1 MISNYLRTAFR
12 QLLKYRSSVSINILG
27 LGFGLACCMMCY
39 VHLRYQYSFDAFHDD
54 RDRLFRLV
62 TGDPA
67 TSQSWVKVSAPIPPK
82 LKEDVPEIES
92 YCRFNNVSWNEKV
105 AIQSN
110 GQTFLEPSFIM
121 ADPTF
126 FQMFNYP
133 LVKGD
138 ASTVLSDLNSVVI
151 SQSIAQKLFGSEDP
165 IGKLITLKD
174 NQLDFQVSGVMKDLP
189 PNTHLRCDY
198 LVSFLNLERIHGK
211 GRSEAWGEFNYFAYV
226 RLHEPTDREEA
237 QGKVQAITIDL
248 PGRDDLSFGELRLQP
263 ITDIHFAHSRGNMI
277 PSYDK
282 KYIYI
287 FMALAVSVL
296 LITIMNYFNLA
307 TMLSLRRFRE
317 IGVRKTIGATAK
329 QISGQFVSENIGI
342 TVLSFLIALL
352 LLEVLRP
359 LASLVLGYRFSV
371 PYGDPLFILSFIL
384 VAVLLGTMSG
394 SYLSYFVARFR
405 PGAILKGSSAG
416 SRGNTVQHTLIFV
429 QFALSLGLI
438 SSSLIISRQM
448 QFISDMDLGFQH
460 DQVVTVSLSRDLSPA
475 KITTLKEE
483 LRKLPEVSAVGSS
496 DFTPGRANWHQT
508 VWWEGQTEEQSMF
521 IMAVDRDF
529 VNTMNIAVTEG
540 SVEELPSENGM
551 LYAINQAAADAI
563 GWDAP
568 VGKMISP
575 FGESSKQPVVAVV
588 KDFNFSSLHNAIEP
602 LVLAIYKE
610 RSFSKLS
617 VRLAPGSISDQIDK
631 IEQVYS
637 GVAEGM
643 PFEFTFLD
651 ESIGQLYLAER
662 QMNAIVLLLTV
673 VAVAFALLGIY
684 ALISFSI
691 ENRTKEIAIRKV
703 LGVSAVSLLS
713 LFSRVYLRIAVGSA
727 LIAIPACWLILNR
740 WLQQFTYKID
750 MNPLWFGIALVVVIV
765 AIATIAVV
773 KFASISRVNPARSL
787 KYE

>member
-1 MISNYLRTAFR
+1 MIANYLRTAIR

-27 LGFGLACCMMCY
+27 LAFGLTCCMMCY
-39 VHLRYQYSFDAFHDD
+39 VHLRYQYSFDSFHDGG
-54 RDRLFRLV
+54 DRLFRIV

-67 TSQSWVKVSAPIPPK
+67 TTQSWVKVSAPIPPK

-105 AIQSN
+105 AVESN
-110 GQTFLEPSFIM
+110 GQTFLEPSFMM
-121 ADPTF
+121 ADPVF
-126 FQMFNYP
+126 FEMFTYP
-133 LVKGD
+133 LVSGEPSK
-138 ASTVLSDLNSVVI
+138 VLSDLNGVVI
-151 SQSIAQKLFGSEDP
+151 SESISRKLFGADDP
-165 IGKLITLKD
+165 IGKIITLKD
-174 NQLDFQVSGVMKDLP
+174 NKLDFQVSGVMKDLP
-189 PNTHLRCDY
+189 ATTHLRCDY
-198 LVSFLNLERIHGK
+198 LVSFANIERIFGQ

-226 RLHEPTDREEA
+226 RLFEPSDRDEA
-237 QGKVQAITIDL
+237 QRKIQAITVDL
-248 PGRDDLSFGELRLQP
+248 PEQDLSFEEIRLQP
-263 ITDIHFAHSRGNMI
+263 VADIHFQHSRGNMK

-282 KYIYI
+282 KYMYI

-296 LITIMNYFNLA
+296 VITIMNYFNLA

-317 IGVRKTIGATAK
+317 IGVRKTIGATAR
-329 QISGQFVSENIGI
+329 QISRQFVSENIGV
-342 TVLSFLIALL
+342 TVFSLLIAFVLL
-352 LLEVLRP
+352 ALFRP
-359 LASLVLGYRFSV
+359 VASFVLGYQFIV
-371 PYGDPLFILSFIL
+371 PYGDPFFIPSFAAL
-384 VAVLLGTMSG
+384 AVVLGIMSG

-405 PGAILKGSSAG
+405 PGEILKGSSAG
-416 SRGNTVQHTLIFV
+416 SRGSTVQHALIFV

-448 QFISDMDLGFQH
+448 QFISNMDLGFQQDH
-460 DQVVTVSLSRDLSPA
+460 IITVSLSRD
-475 KITTLKEE
+475 ITAPRITALKEE

-508 VWWEGQTEEQSMF
+508 VWWEGQTVEQSMF
-521 IMAVDRDF
+521 IMAVDQDF
-529 VNTMNIAVTEG
+529 LSTMNIAVVEG
-540 SVEELPSENGM
+540 SAEALRSESPVA
-551 LYAINQAAADAI
+551 YVINQAAADAI
-563 GWDAP
+563 GWEVS

-575 FGESSKQPVVAVV
+575 FGESRKLPVAAVV
-588 KDFNFSSLHNAIEP
+588 RDFNFSSLHNAIEP
-602 LVLAIYKE
+602 LVVAIYKE
-610 RSFSKLS
+610 RGFSKLS
-617 VRLAPGSISDQIDK
+617 VRFTPGSVAGQIDK
-631 IEQVYS
+631 VENVYS
-637 GVAEGM
+637 SVAPGM

-651 ESIGQLYLAER
+651 ESIAQLYQAER

-703 LGVSAVSLLS
+703 LGVSSFSLLS

-727 LIAIPACWLILNR
+727 LIAVPVCWLILGR

-750 MNPLWFGIALVVVIV
+750 LNPAWFAAALVVVIV
-765 AIATIAVV
+765 AIAGIAVA

>member
-1 MISNYLRTAFR
+1 MISNYILTALR

-27 LGFGLACCMMCY
+27 LAFGLACCMMCY
-39 VHLRYQYSFDAFHDD
+39 VHLRYQYSFDSFHEDGD
-54 RDRLFRLV
+54 RVFRII

-67 TSQSWVKVSAPIPPK
+67 TSHSWVKVSAPIPPK
-82 LKEDVPEIES
+82 LKDDVPEIES
-92 YCRFNNVSWNEKV
+92 YCRFSSVSWNEKV
-105 AIQSN
+105 AVESN
-110 GQTFLEPSFIM
+110 GQTFLEPSFMM

-126 FQMFNYP
+126 FNMFSYR

-138 ASTVLSDLNSVVI
+138 PSKVLSDLDGVVI
-151 SQSIAQKLFGSEDP
+151 SQGIAQKLFGSEDP
-165 IGKLITLKD
+165 VGKIVRLKD
-174 NQLDFQVSGVMKDLP
+174 NQLDFEVSGVMEDMP
-189 PNTHLRCDY
+189 ANTHLRCDY
-198 LVSFLNLERIHGK
+198 LVSFANIERIYGQ

-226 RLHEPTDREEA
+226 RLYESLGRDEA
-237 QGKVQAITIDL
+237 QKKMQAITIDL
-248 PGRDDLSFGELRLQP
+248 PEQEDLSFDELRLQSV
-263 ITDIHFAHSRGNMI
+263 TDIHFQHSRGNMK

-296 LITIMNYFNLA
+296 IITIMNYFNLA

-329 QISGQFVSENIGI
+329 QISSQFVSENVGI
-342 TVLSFLIALL
+342 TVISFLIALL
-352 LLEVLRP
+352 LLEILRP
-359 LASLVLGYRFSV
+359 MATQVLGYGFHV
-371 PYGDPLFILSFIL
+371 PYGDPFFLASFVGL
-384 VAVLLGTMSG
+384 AVLLGMMSG
-394 SYLSYFVARFR
+394 SYLSYFVARFK

-416 SRGNTVQHTLIFV
+416 SRGHTIQHALIFI

-438 SSSLIISRQM
+438 SSSLIISKQM
-448 QFISDMDLGFQH
+448 QFISNMDLGFQQDH
-460 DQVVTVSLSRDLSPA
+460 IITVSLSRDLPAA
-475 KITTLKEE
+475 KITALKEE

-508 VWWEGQTEEQSMF
+508 VWWEGQTEEQAMF
-521 IMAVDRDF
+521 IMTVDQDF
-529 VNTMNIAVTEG
+529 VNTMNIAVVEG
-540 SVEELPSENGM
+540 AADNLQSESRM
-551 LYAINQAAADAI
+551 TYAINQAAADVI
-563 GWDAP
+563 GWENS

-575 FGESSKQPVVAVV
+575 FGQDSKQPVVAVV

-610 RSFSKLS
+610 KSFSKLS
-617 VRLAPGSISDQIDK
+617 VRLAPGSITNQVDK
-631 IEQVYS
+631 VEQVYLT
-637 GVAEGM
+637 VAGGL
-643 PFEFTFLD
+643 PFEFTFMD
-651 ESIGQLYLAER
+651 ESIGQLYQAER

-727 LIAIPACWLILNR
+727 LIAIPVCWLILNR
-740 WLQQFTYKID
+740 WLEQFTYKIEL
-750 MNPLWFGIALVVVIV
+750 NPVWFALALVVVIV
-765 AIATIAVV
+765 SISAIAVA
-773 KFASISRVNPARSL
+773 KFASISQVNPARSL

>member
-27 LGFGLACCMMCY
+27 LAFGLACCMMCY
-39 VHLRYQYSFDAFHDD
+39 VHLRYQYSFDSFHTDG
-54 RDRLFRLV
+54 DRLFRIV
-62 TGDPA
+62 TGDAA
-67 TSQSWVKVSAPIPPK
+67 TSHSWVKVSAPIPPK
-82 LKEDVPEIES
+82 LKDDVPEIES
-92 YCRFNNVSWNEKV
+92 YCRFSNVSWNEKV
-105 AIQSN
+105 AVESN
-110 GQTFLEPSFIM
+110 GQTFLEPSFMM

-126 FQMFNYP
+126 FDMFSYR

-138 ASTVLSDLNSVVI
+138 PSKVLEDMNGVVI
-151 SQSIAQKLFGSEDP
+151 SRSIAQKLFGNEDP
-165 IGKLITLKD
+165 IGKVVRLKD
-174 NQLDFQVSGVMKDLP
+174 NQLDIEDSGVMEDLP
-189 PNTHLRCDY
+189 ANTHLRCDY
-198 LVSFLNLERIHGK
+198 LVSFANIERLYGK

-226 RLHEPTDREEA
+226 RLHESSDRGEA
-237 QGKVQAITIDL
+237 QRKMQAITIDL
-248 PGRDDLSFGELRLQP
+248 PERDDLSFGELRLQAIP
-263 ITDIHFAHSRGNMI
+263 DIHFQHSRGNI
-277 PSYDK
+277 KPSYDK

-287 FMALAVSVL
+287 FMALAISVL
-296 LITIMNYFNLA
+296 VITIMNYFNLA

-329 QISGQFVSENIGI
+329 QISWQFVSENAGV
-342 TVLSFLIALL
+342 TVISLLIALL
-352 LLEVLRP
+352 LLEALRP
-359 LASLVLGYRFSV
+359 LASMVLGYRFVV
-371 PYGDPLFILSFIL
+371 PYGDPFFLASFVVL
-384 VAVLLGTMSG
+384 AVLLGVMSG

-416 SRGNTVQHTLIFV
+416 SRGSTIQHALIFV

-448 QFISDMDLGFQH
+448 QFISSMDLGFQQEH
-460 DQVVTVSLSRDLSPA
+460 IITVSLSRDLGPA
-475 KITTLKEE
+475 KITALKQE
-483 LRKLPEVSAVGSS
+483 LRKLPEVSAVASS

-521 IMAVDRDF
+521 IMTADQDF
-529 VNTMNIAVTEG
+529 VNTMNISVVEG
-540 SVEELPSENGM
+540 SVDNLPSENRVT
-551 LYAINQAAADAI
+551 YAINQAAADAI
-563 GWDAP
+563 GWETS

-575 FGESSKQPVVAVV
+575 FGQDSKQPVVAVL

-602 LVLAIYKE
+602 LVVAIYKE
-610 RSFSKLS
+610 RAFSKLS
-617 VRLAPGSISDQIDK
+617 VRLAPGSITSQIEK
-631 IEQVYS
+631 VEGVYS
-637 GVAEGM
+637 TVAEGL

-651 ESIGQLYLAER
+651 ESIGQLYQAER
-662 QMNAIVLLLTV
+662 QMNAIVLLLTI

-727 LIAIPACWLILNR
+727 LVAIPACWLILNR
-740 WLQQFTYKID
+740 WLEQFTYKVD
-750 MNPLWFGIALVVVIV
+750 LNPAWFALALVVVIV
-765 AIATIAVV
+765 AISSIAVA
-773 KFASISRVNPARSL
+773 KFASISQVNPAKSL

>member
-1 MISNYLRTAFR
+1 MISNYVRTALR
-12 QLLKYRSSVSINILG
+12 QLLKYRSSVSINVLG
-27 LGFGLACCMMCY
+27 LAFGLACCMMCY
-39 VHLRYQYSFDAFHDD
+39 VHLRYQYSFDSFHTSG
-54 RDRLFRLV
+54 DRLFRIV

-92 YCRFNNVSWNEKV
+92 YCRFSNVSWNEKV
-105 AIQSN
+105 AVECN
-110 GQTFLEPSFIM
+110 GQVFLEPSFMM

-126 FQMFNYP
+126 FDMFSFP
-133 LVKGD
+133 LINGD
-138 ASTVLSDLNSVVI
+138 ASKVLADMNSLVI
-151 SQSIAQKLFGSEDP
+151 SQSVAQKLFGDEDP
-165 IGKLITLKD
+165 VGKVVTLKD
-174 NQLDFQVSGVMKDLP
+174 NKLDFEVSGVMEDLP

-198 LVSFLNLERIHGK
+198 VVSYANIERIYGQ

-226 RLHEPTDREEA
+226 RLHEASDRDEA
-237 QGKVQAITIDL
+237 QRKIQAITIDL
-248 PGRDDLSFGELRLQP
+248 PDQDDLSFGELRLQS
-263 ITDIHFAHSRGNMI
+263 ITDIHFQHSRGNMK

-287 FMALAVSVL
+287 FMALAISVL
-296 LITIMNYFNLA
+296 VITIMNYFNLA

-329 QISGQFVSENIGI
+329 QISWQFVSENVGV
-342 TVLSFLIALL
+342 TVVSFLFALL
-352 LLEVLRP
+352 LLEVLSP
-359 LASLVLGYRFSV
+359 LAGAILGYNFRV
-371 PYGDPLFILSFIL
+371 PYGDPLFIASFVVL
-384 VAVLLGTMSG
+384 AVLLGVMSG
-394 SYLSYFVARFR
+394 SYLSYFVARFK

-416 SRGNTVQHTLIFV
+416 SRGSTIQHALIFV

-438 SSSLIISRQM
+438 SSSLIITRQM
-448 QFISDMDLGFQH
+448 QFISSMDLGFQQDH
-460 DQVVTVSLSRDLSPA
+460 IINLSLSRDLGPA

-496 DFTPGRANWHQT
+496 DFTPGRANWHQS
-508 VWWEGQTEEQSMF
+508 VWWEGQTEDQAMF

-529 VNTMNIAVTEG
+529 VNTMNISVVEG
-540 SVEELPSENGM
+540 SMDNLQSENNIS
-551 LYAINQAAADAI
+551 YIINQSAADAI
-563 GWDAP
+563 GWETS

-575 FGESSKQPVVAVV
+575 FGPERKQPVAVVV

-602 LVLAIYKE
+602 LVLAVYKE
-610 RSFSKLS
+610 RAFSKLS
-617 VRLAPGSISDQIDK
+617 VRLVHGSITDQIDK
-631 IEQVYS
+631 VEKVYS
-637 GVAEGM
+637 IVAEGM
-643 PFEFTFLD
+643 PFEFVFLD
-651 ESIGQLYLAER
+651 ESIGQLYQAER
-662 QMNAIVLLLTV
+662 QMNAIVMLLTV

-727 LIAIPACWLILNR
+727 LVAIPACWFILDR
-740 WLQQFTYKID
+740 WLEEFTYKVD
-750 MNPLWFGIALVVVIV
+750 LNPVWFIIALVVVVV
-765 AIATIAVV
+765 AISSIAVG
-773 KFASISRVNPARSL
+773 KFASISKVNPAKSL